1 MKSPKEFLKEYK
13 DLAGTV
19 EKKPL
24 QKLWIVFVMVCL
36 LMCGF
41 NICSGYKGMAFVTS
55 GMAVWFII
63 SGILFW
69 NKKVEYMIYC
79 ALIFMAIVL
88 AYFTIGGGADGFSVI
103 WVLLVPSVCMYF
115 TGMYHGGIFSVL
127 FAFFTTIYMW
137 TPLHEI
143 GYSYS
148 ETFLARFPI
157 VYMFDT
163 VACLLM
169 QYQVMVYRTNQ
180 ENLLRQAESANRSKS
195 EFLANMSHEI
205 RTPMNSIM
213 GMCELILS
221 DEISDEVRENSNNI
235 YLSGKNL
242 LGIINDLLDFSKIE
256 SGKME
261 LIEETYQLSS
271 LLNDVIN
278 MAVARKGD
286 KDIEFMVDCDP
297 NIPDKMYGD
306 EIRIRQVLINLL
318 TNAIKFT
325 REGGVLL
332 KVSAREESYGVNLRF
347 VVRDSGIGIKQEN
360 LQKIFKSFSQVDTKK
375 NRAIEG
381 TGLGLAISKRLVS
394 KMGGF
399 IKVESEYGVGTEF
412 MVVIPQ
418 KVVETKKVIE
428 VKEKEKVRLLAY
440 FNLKKMNHPF
450 IEDAYKKIIT
460 NIGRDFDIKYDVSSS
475 LTRTK
480 ALLESDAA
488 FTHIFVGRE
497 EYLSDEEYFNDCA
510 NKLSVIVV
518 QDHKNRIKLPANIR
532 NIYKPFYVLPVGN
545 AINGERLSFD
555 IGTRSKK
562 GQRFVA
568 PDAKILVV
576 DDNMMNL
583 KVAMGLLKPYKVS
596 VRTADGGMEAIQILK
611 KQQYDLIFMD
621 HMMPELDGIETVHR
635 IRELNIEHCQNVPI
649 IALTANAVSG
659 AREMF
664 LQEGFQDFLAKP
676 IDTIAM
682 ERILKR
688 WLPKELI
695 MQKEEKDGE

>member
-1 MKSPKEFLKEYK
+1 MKSPKDFLKKYK
-13 DLAGTV
+13 ELAGIV
-19 EKKPL
+19 DRKPL
-24 QKLWIVFVMVCL
+24 QKMWIVLILASMFTCFINIFSGHKEMVYTT
-36 LMCGF
+36 
-41 NICSGYKGMAFVTS
+41 IGMI
-55 GMAVWFII
+55 VWFII
-63 SGILFW
+63 SGVLFW
-69 NKKVEYMIYC
+69 NKKIEYMIYS
-79 ALIFMAIVL
+79 ALTFMGILLV
-88 AYFTIGGGADGFSVI
+88 FFMVSGGIDGFSVLWI
-103 WVLLVPSVCMYF
+103 LLVPSVCMYF
-115 TGMYHGGIFSVL
+115 TGLYYGGIFSTL
-127 FAFFTTIYMW
+127 FIFVTVIYMW
-137 TPLHEI
+137 TPLHKL
-143 GYSYS
+143 GYAYS
-148 ETFLARFPI
+148 EIFLTRFPV
-157 VYMFDT
+157 VYIFDT

-169 QYQVMVYRTNQ
+169 QYQLMSYRANQ
-180 ENLLRQAESANRSKS
+180 ENLLHQAESANQSKS

-221 DEISDEVRENSNNI
+221 EEISDEVRENSNNI

-278 MAVARKGD
+278 MAVARKGS

-297 NIPDKMYGD
+297 NIPDKLYGD
-306 EIRIRQVLINLL
+306 EIRIRQILINLL

-325 REGGVLL
+325 REGGVVL

-347 VVRDSGIGIKQEN
+347 LVQDSGIGIKEEN

-399 IKVESEYGVGTEF
+399 IKVESEYGVGTDF

-418 KVVETKKVIE
+418 KVVETKKIIE
-428 VKEKEKVRLLAY
+428 VKEKEKVTLLAY
-440 FNLKKMNHPF
+440 FNLKKMQHPF
-450 IEDAYKKIIT
+450 VENAYKKIIN
-460 NIGRDFDIKYDVSSS
+460 NIARDFGIRYYASASINK
-475 LTRTK
+475 TK
-480 ALLESDAA
+480 ELLNSEIS
-488 FTHIFVGRE
+488 FTHLFVGRE
-497 EYLSDEEYFNDCA
+497 EYLQDEEFFKEWAD
-510 NKLSVIVV
+510 KLSVVVV
-518 QDHKNRIKLPANIR
+518 QDQKNRIKLPQNIR

-545 AINGERLSFD
+545 AINGERLSFNV
-555 IGTRSKK
+555 GTSNRK

-596 VRTADGGMEAIQILK
+596 VRTADSGMEAIRILK
-611 KQQYDLIFMD
+611 KQEYDLIFMD
-621 HMMPELDGIETVHR
+621 HMMPELDGVETAHR
-635 IRELNIEHCQNVPI
+635 IREMDIEHCQNVPI
-649 IALTANAVSG
+649 VALTANAVSG

-676 IDTIAM
+676 IDTVAM
-682 ERILKR
+682 DRILKR

-695 MQKEEKDGE
+695 MQKEENDGK